1 MEELNESEEKISVKS
16 ASLKYGLIYGLIS
29 IIMFIFLQVTKL
41 DQSIIASILGFAVMI
56 GALIWILNDFKK
68 NNQGFMSFSEGF
80 GLGML
85 VYLIGGTISGLFS
98 ILYMNVLDP
107 SYVANKIAEARA
119 NMEQQNPNLT
129 DEQIDFALSWSSYF
143 MQPIPFFIVVMVF
156 TLVIGA
162 IVSLILAAILKKDNP
177 EPYI

>member
-1 MEELNESEEKISVKS
+1 
-16 ASLKYGLIYGLIS
+16 
-29 IIMFIFLQVTKL
+29 
-41 DQSIIASILGFAVMI
+41 
-56 GALIWILNDFKK
+56 
-68 NNQGFMSFSEGF
+68 
-80 GLGML
+80 
-85 VYLIGGTISGLFS
+85 
-98 ILYMNVLDP
+98 MNVLDP